1 MFDGISDLKAITLT
15 VDEKVYDVFAADANW
30 SKLNLVSKGS
40 TGINGVESEASVR
53 FDGNT
58 LYTSQPVN
66 DVCVYTVSGSL
77 VRKCGV
83 VATSLNLSDVANGAY
98 ILVYTQ
104 NGQKHAVKVVKK

>member
-15 VDEKVYDVFAADANW
+15 VNEDVYDIFAADANW
-30 SKLNLVSKGS
+30 SKLNLVAKGS
-40 TGINGVESEASVR
+40 SGINGVENEASVS

-66 DVCVYTVSGSL
+66 DVCVYTVSGAL
-77 VRKCGV
+77 VHKCGV
-83 VATSLNLSDVANGAY
+83 VESSLNLSGVAKGAY

-104 NGQKHAVKVVKK
+104 NGQKHSVKIVKR